1 MARTSRFNKFK
12 QDTLENSVYTM
23 SESSRLAFI
32 KKVYAYFG
40 ASLFVAFIGAV
51 ITMKTSFAITVY
63 QNYFMF
69 TILEFGSLIGLF
81 FLRKKEPI
89 NQILLFTFTFLSG
102 VSLGPML
109 AAYGISGNF
118 DLVIQAFALTA
129 IAFGG
134 LTAYAWTTKKDFSYL
149 GGFLWI
155 GIFLLI
161 GAMVVNLFF
170 HSMIGNTV
178 ISMGGV
184 ILFSMFILYDTQN
197 IMKRYSE
204 DEYIMGAIDLFLD
217 FLNLFLFI
225 LSLLSNDR

>member
-1 MARTSRFNKFK
+1 MARSKRFDKFK
-12 QDTLENSVYTM
+12 QETLENSVFTM
-23 SESSRLAFI
+23 SEGSRLAFI
-32 KKVYAYFG
+32 KKVYSYFG
-40 ASLFVAFIGAV
+40 ASLFVAFIGSV
-51 ITMKTSFAITVY
+51 IAMKTSMGAIVY
-63 QNYFMF
+63 QNHFLF
-69 TILEFGSLIGLF
+69 VILEFASLIGLF
-81 FLRKKEPI
+81 FLRKKEPV
-89 NQILLFTFTFLSG
+89 NQILLFTFTFLFG
-102 VSLGPML
+102 LTLGPML
-109 AAYGISGNF
+109 LAYQISGNF
-118 DLVIQAFALTA
+118 NVVIQAFALTT

-161 GAMVVNLFF
+161 GAMIVNIF
-170 HSMIGNTV
+170 ITV
-178 ISMGGV
+178 PIMSTIISMFGV

-217 FLNLFLFI
+217 FVNLFLFI